1 MERPPGRFNI
11 HGHSPFPIGPEE
23 LKDSS
28 VSCYHVYIIASR
40 TICIILLHK
49 VYRCKWCCNRSQCRI
64 ILNVVYVSISEK
76 ERQFITSAIK
86 SSGCSWNF
94 AKKYNDVTCFS
105 RMEISYDWSTHLT
118 VLNFVFI
125 FIFCL

>member
-40 TICIILLHK
+40 TICIILLH
-49 VYRCKWCCNRSQCRI
+49 N
-64 ILNVVYVSISEK
+64 
-76 ERQFITSAIK
+76 A
-86 SSGCSWNF
+86 
-94 AKKYNDVTCFS
+94 NDVV
-105 RMEISYDWSTHLT
+105 I
-118 VLNFVFI
+118 VLSAGLF
-125 FIFCL
+125 